1 MDVHASLRHLRMA
14 PRKVRLVVDLVRG
27 LPVAE
32 AELRLSFLR
41 REAARPV
48 LKLLRSAIANA
59 EHNFK
64 LDRSTLVVKTITAD
78 GGVTLKRFRPRAM
91 GRSAPIRKRT
101 THINLILAPAS
112 EIVLGKKKAKKVAAM
127 ARATESSKPA
137 APAKRAAS
145 KSKKATPTA

>member
-32 AELRLSFLR
+32 AELRLSFLKR
-41 REAARPV
+41 DAARPV

-59 EHNFK
+59 SHNFK
-64 LDRSTLVVKTITAD
+64 LDPSTLVVKTITAD

-91 GRSAPIRKRT
+91 GRAAPIRKRT
-101 THINLILAPAS
+101 THINLTLAPAS
-112 EIVLGKKKAKKVAAM
+112 EITYGKKKAKKIAAM
-127 ARATESSKPA
+127 TK
-137 APAKRAAS
+137 AKTAS
-145 KSKKATPTA
+145 KGKKTTA